1 MIVIMPAQY
10 RDLNFFLNA
19 ATNHLDT
26 AFEVT
31 DDKNILSEAIMAL
44 ENQRNSTQRPPKLI
58 IKIPEFKVDTNTNVE
73 KHLRKVS

>member
-44 ENQRNSTQRPPKLI
+44 ENQRNSTQTPKLV
-58 IKIPEFKVDTNTNVE
+58 IKMPEFTVDTNTNVE
-73 KHLRKVS
+73 KHLRRVS